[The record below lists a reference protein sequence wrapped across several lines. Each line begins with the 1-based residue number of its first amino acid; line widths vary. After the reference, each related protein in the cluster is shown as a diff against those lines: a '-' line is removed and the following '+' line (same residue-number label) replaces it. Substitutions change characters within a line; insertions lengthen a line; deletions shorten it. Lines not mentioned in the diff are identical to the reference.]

1 MLFVLE
7 PGSPGKI
14 SRRKWTLRQSIMT
27 ANTVW
32 IRGRERGGG
41 EAGERTPE
49 SQDGEGSGHSRR
61 EAP

>member
-14 SRRKWTLRQSIMT
+14 SRRKWIARQSVMT
-27 ANTVW
+27 ANAVW

-41 EAGERTPE
+41 EAGERIPE
-49 SQDGEGSGHSRR
+49 SQDAEGSGHSRGK
-61 EAP
+61 AS